1 MREDESE
8 SPILP
13 PGTELRCLRN
23 LDSPL
28 TGGETTSPVGGF
40 GLSRELWTVQ
50 VGIFLNTLGY
60 GAVLPFEIIYF
71 HNGRGFSL
79 SIAGLLVAAITGVAL
94 VTGPLAGPL
103 IDRLGARITAVGAG
117 VLLAAGYAALAFAH
131 DPGFAFAGAGLAGMG
146 NGALNPSQSALIA
159 TLSPADRRHRAT
171 AVSRVATNAGFGLG
185 GAVGGAI
192 AATGLAGFAGLFLLN
207 AATYLIYVCILA
219 AVVRESPRP
228 APIAGGYRVVLRDGA
243 FVHLALANVALI
255 AVGWGVFSWL
265 IPAFAKNYLGV
276 GERLIGL
283 LLLANA
289 LTVVVAQV
297 PIARLAEGHRRVV
310 LMATAGVL
318 FAIACALV
326 LVAEVRPAVA
336 FMILVGAA
344 ILVGAGECFH
354 TTALSPL
361 VADLAPAA
369 VRGRY
374 MAAIGFSWWIG
385 LTIAPAIGGRL
396 LSSVPTA
403 LFTGS
408 AALAI
413 AASVALLALERRLPV
428 AVRRTPRPV

>member
-1 MREDESE
+1 MR
-8 SPILP
+8 
-13 PGTELRCLRN
+13 
-23 LDSPL
+23 
-28 TGGETTSPVGGF
+28 GF
-40 GLSRELWTVQ
+40 GLSRDLWTVQ

-79 SIAGLLVAAITGVAL
+79 SIAGLVVAAITGVAL
-94 VTGPLAGPL
+94 VTGPLSGPL
-103 IDRLGARITAVGAG
+103 IDRLGARVTAVGAG
-117 VLLAAGYAALAFAH
+117 VLLAAGYVALAFA
-131 DPGFAFAGAGLAGMG
+131 DQPGLAFAGAGLAGMG

-185 GAVGGAI
+185 GALGGAV
-192 AATGLAGFAGLFLLN
+192 AATGLDGFVDLFVLN
-207 AATYLIYVCILA
+207 AATYLTYVGILA
-219 AVVRESPRP
+219 VVVRESPRP
-228 APIAGGYRVVLRDGA
+228 APIGGGYRLVLRDGA
-243 FVHLALANVALI
+243 FIHLALANVALI

-276 GERLIGL
+276 SEQLIGL

-318 FAIACALV
+318 FAIACV
-326 LVAEVRPAVA
+326 LVMMADVNSATT
-336 FMILVGAA
+336 FIILVAA
-344 ILVGAGECFH
+344 AMLVGVGECFH

-369 VRGRY
+369 ARGRY
-374 MAAIGFSWWIG
+374 MAAIGFSWWMG
-385 LTIAPAIGGRL
+385 LSIAPALGGKV
-396 LSSVPTA
+396 LSNAPAA

-408 AALAI
+408 AAVAI
-413 AASVALLALERRLPV
+413 SASVALLALERRLPV